1 MPVWPGGCA
10 SASMRAKAL
19 PSEPTKRGAKVL
31 HEASLQRIRVV
42 LGALVR
48 PRRSTALRSAKP
60 TGLDNLID
68 PTAPHPNTIPR
79 RVVMKMEDNAFNDL
93 PLLLAVP
100 RAAQLLGISR
110 AAAYRLAASGDL
122 PVRRLGGRVYVV
134 TAGLREL
141 AS

>member
-1 MPVWPGGCA
+1 MQNLGVAIQKGHSDAGECKRNGDIVFETLRKELELWIAERLGRAECSSAPG
-10 SASMRAKAL
+10 
-19 PSEPTKRGAKVL
+19 
-31 HEASLQRIRVV
+31 
-42 LGALVR
+42 VR
-48 PRRSTALRSAKP
+48 P
-60 TGLDNLID
+60 TGLDNPIN
-68 PTAPHPNTIPR
+68 PTAPHANTIPR